1 MLAVAG
7 SGAMLDEGFHVV
19 VLSSFF
25 VISLT
30 MNDSLSMHCHTCDSL
45 VMFWLL
51 LVAVVA
57 PGLMAWCWGG
67 HVGWCAAG
75 ELGAVVSCAS
85 IILVATVTL
94 GS

>member
-1 MLAVAG
+1 
-7 SGAMLDEGFHVV
+7 MLDEGFHVV

-51 LVAVVA
+51 LVVGVA
-57 PGLMAWCWGG
+57 PGL
-67 HVGWCAAG
+67 
-75 ELGAVVSCAS
+75 LN
-85 IILVATVTL
+85 
-94 GS
+94 